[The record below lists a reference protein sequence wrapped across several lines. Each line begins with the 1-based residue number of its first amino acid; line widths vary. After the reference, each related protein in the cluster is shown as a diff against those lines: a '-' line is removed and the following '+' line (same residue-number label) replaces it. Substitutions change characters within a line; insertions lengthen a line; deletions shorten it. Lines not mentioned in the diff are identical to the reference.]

1 MRILLPGVGS
11 AGDVHPVVGVG
22 RELRARGHDVTVLTD
37 PHFRPVVEAAG
48 LAFATCGPPDLYARL
63 VRNPEL
69 WNARRGFSTLARE
82 ALVPL
87 TEPTFDYIRAT
98 KPDLVAASSLC
109 FGARVAQ
116 EALGVPLVSLYVQPM
131 MIRSAEAPPSQAFF
145 DVPSWMPRW
154 AMELVYGVVDGVL
167 IDRHLAGVKALR
179 ARLGL
184 PAVRGYI
191 GAWSQS
197 PLGVIGMFPPDL
209 VRVPTDWP
217 ARLAMTGFV
226 ESDPGDLDA
235 LELRSFLSGPAPVV
249 VTFGSAMQHAHALYG
264 AFATALRARGQRVIL
279 LAADTSQLPGLADP
293 DVLELAWAPL
303 GPLLRR
309 SRALVHHGGIGT
321 CGRALAAGVPQLIVP
336 HAHDQ
341 FDNLRHVRRLGVGLG
356 VDRDRPSTFEAAIDA
371 LLAPEISVRAAS
383 VSPRFVADGATL
395 TADLL
400 EAVGRGVPLPTRASP
415 PAPR

>member
-48 LAFATCGPPDLYARL
+48 LAFATCGPPDIYARL

-69 WNARRGFSTLARE
+69 WSARRGFATLARE

-87 TEPTFDYIRAT
+87 AEPTFDYIRAT

-109 FGARVAQ
+109 FGARIAQ

-131 MIRSAEAPPSQAFF
+131 MIRSAQEPPSQAFF
-145 DVPSWMPRW
+145 DVPSWMPGW
-154 AMELVYGVVDGVL
+154 AMELVYGVVDGLL
-167 IDRHLAGVKALR
+167 IDRHLGGVKALR

-197 PLGVIGMFPPDL
+197 PFGVIGMFPADL

-235 LELRSFLSGPAPVV
+235 PELRDFLSGRPPVV
-249 VTFGSAMQHAHALYG
+249 VTFGSAMQHAHRLYG
-264 AFATALRARGQRVIL
+264 AFAKALRAHGERVVL
-279 LAADTSQLPGLADP
+279 LAADTSQLPGMSDP
-293 DVLELAWAPL
+293 EVLELSWAPL
-303 GPLLRR
+303 GPLLHQ

-356 VDRDRPSTFEAAIDA
+356 VDRGHPARFGAATDA
-371 LLAPEISVRAAS
+371 LLSPAFAARAAS
-383 VSPRFVADGATL
+383 VAPRFAADGAGL

-400 EAVGRGVPLPTRASP
+400 EAAAHGNPVPSRLLK
-415 PAPR
+415 